1 MTRTILLTVIAFLA
15 LFLVVDH
22 SNSEIVDYL
31 VAVVNGEPITMS
43 MLEDAMNAFW
53 NDTENLPKTTKD
65 ALDQLIDR
73 KLELQEANKRG
84 IFVTEDELSNEL
96 NIISSKFPS
105 KESLYATLKQRGMTP
120 EDLQERLT
128 EEVMIRK
135 MVERKFGQF
144 IRDSDLE
151 GEATDF
157 FEQNKTQFVIPESVQ
172 LDQAFFKIDPS
183 SDESTKEAVK
193 IKAEETLS
201 EIRKGVAF
209 SKYTGGG
216 RSGYVN
222 VDQLS
227 PIELVEAIS
236 GMGIG
241 EIKGLIETPTGYY
254 IIRLNDRRA
263 SRQAT
268 FNEVKDRI
276 EAQLRQQKIK
286 ADLEAELRKQRKAV
300 EIKINYPIK

>member
-1 MTRTILLTVIAFLA
+1 MTRAKLLTVIAFLA

-22 SNSEIVDYL
+22 SSSEIVDYL

-53 NDTENLPKTTKD
+53 SDTENLPKTTKD
-65 ALDQLIDR
+65 ALEQLIDR

-84 IFVTEDELSNEL
+84 IFVTEDELSSEL
-96 NIISSKFPS
+96 NRISSKFLS
-105 KESLYATLKQRGMTP
+105 KESLYATLKQRGMTSD
-120 EDLQERLT
+120 DLQERLT
-128 EEVMIRK
+128 EEIMIRK

-157 FEQNKTQFVIPESVQ
+157 FEQNKTKFVIPESVQ
-172 LDQAFFKIDPS
+172 IDQAFFKIDPN
-183 SDESTKEAVK
+183 SDESTKETVRV
-193 IKAEETLS
+193 KAEEALN
-201 EIRKGVAF
+201 EIRKGENF

-222 VDQLS
+222 IDQLL
-227 PIELVEAIS
+227 PTELAEAIS
-236 GMGIG
+236 GMRIG
-241 EIKGLIETPTGYY
+241 EIKGLIEAPTGYY

-268 FNEVKDRI
+268 FNEVKDQI
-276 EAQLRQQKIK
+276 ETQLRQQKIK
-286 ADLEAELRKQRKAV
+286 ADLEAELRKQREAV
-300 EIKINYPIK
+300 EIKINNPIK

>member
-1 MTRTILLTVIAFLA
+1 MTRAILLTVIAFLA

-22 SNSEIVDYL
+22 SSSEIVDYL

-53 NDTENLPKTTKD
+53 IDPENLPKTTK
-65 ALDQLIDR
+65 ASLDQLIDR
-73 KLELQEANKRG
+73 KLEIQEANKRG
-84 IFVTEDELSNEL
+84 IFVTEDELSSEL
-96 NIISSKFPS
+96 NRISSKFLS
-105 KESLYATLKQRGMTP
+105 KESLYATLKQRGMNLD
-120 EDLQERLT
+120 DLQERLT
-128 EEVMIRK
+128 EEFMIRK

-157 FEQNKTQFVIPESVQ
+157 FEQNKTKFVIPESVQ
-172 LDQAFFKIDPS
+172 IDQAFFKIDPS
-183 SDESTKEAVK
+183 PDESTKEIVRV
-193 IKAEETLS
+193 KAEETLN
-201 EIRKGVAF
+201 EIRKGENF

-222 VDQLS
+222 IDQLL
-227 PIELVEAIS
+227 PTELAEAIS
-236 GMGIG
+236 GMRIA
-241 EIKGLIETPTGYY
+241 EIKGLIETPMGYY

-263 SRQAT
+263 SRQAN
-268 FNEVKDRI
+268 FNEVKDQI

-286 ADLEAELRKQRKAV
+286 ADLSAELKKQRETA
-300 EIKINYPIK
+300 EIKINDTFK